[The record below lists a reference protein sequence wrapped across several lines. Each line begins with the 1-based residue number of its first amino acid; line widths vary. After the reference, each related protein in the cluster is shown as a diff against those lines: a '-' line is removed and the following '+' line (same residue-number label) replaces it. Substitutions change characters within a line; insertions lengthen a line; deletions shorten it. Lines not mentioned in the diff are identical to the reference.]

1 MADVEDNTANP
12 VNEPLDLVRLSLNE
26 IVFVKL
32 RGDRELQGRLHAY
45 DSHCNLVLGEVEE
58 TIYVIDD
65 DDETESVRTLK
76 KQSEMLFVRGTQS
89 VSTPEPWT
97 FATHTLPTGD
107 SVVLISP
114 QAQ

>member
-12 VNEPLDLVRLSLNE
+12 VIEPLDLVRLSLNE

-76 KQSEMLFVRGTQS
+76 KQSEMLFVRG
-89 VSTPEPWT
+89 
-97 FATHTLPTGD
+97 D